1 MTQSVTATELA
12 KNFGRW
18 IERAIR
24 EPVAILRHGRE
35 SAYLISAE
43 DYHHLKRLERR
54 ALGAEDV
61 SDEVAD
67 LIAGAEY
74 DR

>member
-43 DYHHLKRLERR
+43 DYHHLKRLERQ

-61 SDEVAD
+61 SDEVA
-67 LIAGAEY
+67 AEVSKAEHG
-74 DR
+74 R

>member
-12 KNFGRW
+12 KGFGRW

-35 SAYLISAE
+35 SAYLISADE
-43 DYHHLKRLERR
+43 YHHLKRLERQ
-54 ALGAEDV
+54 ALGAEDIP
-61 SDEVAD
+61 DDVAD
-67 LIAGAEY
+67 LIARAGHGS
-74 DR
+74 